1 MCFFSNVAW
10 KTFIKDYLTFSK
22 KDRLAVLA
30 VLFILIAMYALPR
43 LFSKG
48 PSTLT
53 LKEDSLLLKTVD
65 TIERRNN
72 QQTGNYQTG
81 PPGSYYPTPRQAH
94 GFTAG
99 ELFRFD
105 PNTLPA
111 EGWQKL
117 GLNDKTIRIL
127 INYRNKGGRFYKPED
142 LKKVWTMP
150 GGFYERVKDYMSITP
165 VQRPSYPTFTST
177 PYSRPERKIEPVDV
191 NTGDT
196 AAFIAL
202 PGIGP
207 VLASRIINFRNKLG
221 GFQSIDQVGETYG
234 LPDSTFQQLKPYFTI
249 SNEEVEKLNINQA
262 TKEALSAHPYISW
275 KLANAIVEY
284 RNQHGNYQSIDDLKN
299 ILILD
304 EATFLKIRNY
314 LTAQQ

>member
-30 VLFILIAMYALPR
+30 VLFVLIAMYSLPR

-48 PSTLT
+48 PSTLA
-53 LKEDSLLLKTVD
+53 LEEDSLLLKTVD
-65 TIERRNN
+65 TLGSNN
-72 QQTGNYQTG
+72 DQPTTKYRSST
-81 PPGSYYPTPRQAH
+81 PFPYSSTPRQPQ
-94 GFTAG
+94 GFTEG

-117 GLNDKTIRIL
+117 GLNDKTARIL
-127 INYRNKGGRFYKPED
+127 INYRNKGGRFHKPED

-150 GGFYERVKDYMSITP
+150 ERFYERVKDYISITP

-177 PYSRPERKIEPVDV
+177 PYTRPERKIEPVDV

-196 AAFIAL
+196 AAFISL

-207 VLASRIINFRNKLG
+207 VLAGRIINFRNKLG
-221 GFQSIDQVGETYG
+221 GFHSIDQVGETYG

-249 SNEEVEKLNINQA
+249 SNEEVTKLNINQVS
-262 TKEALSAHPYISW
+262 KEALSAHPYISW

-284 RNQHGNYQSIDDLKN
+284 RNQHGNYQSLDDLKN

-304 EATFLKIRNY
+304 EATFQKIRNY
-314 LTAQQ
+314 LALE

>member
-10 KTFIKDYLTFSK
+10 KTFVKDYLTFSK

-30 VLFILIAMYALPR
+30 VLFLLAAMYLLPR
-43 LFSKG
+43 LFSK
-48 PSTLT
+48 PSSTLA
-53 LKEDSLLLKTVD
+53 LKEDSLLIKAVD
-65 TIERRNN
+65 TLKGRSAQKRDDESAS
-72 QQTGNYQTG
+72 TLPNYVAPQEN
-81 PPGSYYPTPRQAH
+81 R
-94 GFTAG
+94 GFTEG

-117 GLNDKTIRIL
+117 GLNAKTTRIL
-127 INYRNKGGRFYKPED
+127 INYRNKGGTFYQPED
-142 LKKVWTMP
+142 LKKVWTLP
-150 GGFYERVKDYMSITP
+150 EGFYLRVKDYIAIAP
-165 VQRPSYPTFTST
+165 RERPAYSST
-177 PYSRPERKIEPVDV
+177 YTAVPYTYKERKIEPVDI
-191 NTGDT
+191 NEGDT

-221 GFQSIDQVGETYG
+221 GFHSVEQVGETYG
-234 LPDSTFQQLKPYFTI
+234 LPDSTFQKLKPYF
-249 SNEEVEKLNINQA
+249 SFSGQEVHRLNINRA
-262 TKEALSAHPYISW
+262 TKEELSAHPYISW

-284 RNQHGNYQSIDDLKN
+284 RNQHGPYQSIDDLKN

-304 EATFLKIRNY
+304 EATLQKISNY
-314 LTAQQ
+314 IAVE

>member
-1 MCFFSNVAW
+1 MAW

-30 VLFILIAMYALPR
+30 VLFILIVMYSLPR

-48 PSTLT
+48 PATLT
-53 LKEDSLLLKTVD
+53 LKEDSLLLRTMD
-65 TIERRNN
+65 TLENKSV
-72 QQTGNYQTG
+72 QQTDNYPRSSTA
-81 PPGSYYPTPRQAH
+81 PYYATSRQPQ
-94 GFTAG
+94 GFTEG

-117 GLNDKTIRIL
+117 GLNDKTVRIL

-150 GGFYERVKDYMSITP
+150 GGFYERVKAYIAITP
-165 VQRPSYPTFTST
+165 VERPSYPTFTST

-221 GFQSIDQVGETYG
+221 GFHTIDQVSETYG
-234 LPDSTFQQLKPYFTI
+234 LPDSTFQQLKPFFTI
-249 SNEEVEKLNINQA
+249 SIEEVQKLNINQA

-284 RNQHGNYQSIDDLKN
+284 RNQHGNYLCLDDLKN

-314 LTAQQ
+314 LTIQ